1 MSANDFITRRPSYR
15 QSPVVQSYEQNEE
28 GIGLGDVVEKI
39 TEVTGIKK
47 IVEKVT
53 GKKGCGCGARKKSL
67 NRIRMT
73 TKERRQRKYK

>member
-1 MSANDFITRRPSYR
+1 MSANDFITRTPTYR
-15 QSPVVQSYEQNEE
+15 VSPIVQSYPEKE